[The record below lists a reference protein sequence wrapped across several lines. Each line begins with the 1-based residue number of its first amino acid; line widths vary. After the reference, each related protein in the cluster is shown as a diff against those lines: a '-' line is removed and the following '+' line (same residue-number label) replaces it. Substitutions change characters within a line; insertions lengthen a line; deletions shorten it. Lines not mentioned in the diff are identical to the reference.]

1 MAWTLTEDPAAYQ
14 DATADLLR
22 AEPERYNVFVTIVD
36 RLARLGGDVF
46 GEPAVLGWWQP
57 DEAAP
62 GVRAAFLQ
70 TPPREMLITAL
81 PAEATA
87 PLACALADRGAGPP
101 GVNGAEP
108 AATAFARAWSLITG
122 RTFAVH
128 ERHRLHRLGSLVPPD
143 PAPEGIARLA
153 GAADRDVVRSFVD
166 AFADDVSQPR
176 QSHQLTDDRVEAGGV
191 MLWEVDGEPVSMA
204 GVSDP
209 AGGVARVGPVYTPK
223 DRRGRG
229 YGGGVTAA
237 VTQLALGRGATS
249 VILYTDLANPTS
261 NALYA
266 RLGYEP
272 VEDRVILR
280 FQ

>member
-1 MAWTLTEDPAAYQ
+1 
-14 DATADLLR
+14 
-22 AEPERYNVFVTIVD
+22 VTILD

-46 GEPAVLGWWQP
+46 GEPALLGWWQP
-57 DEAAP
+57 DEAAS
-62 GVRAAFLQ
+62 GVQAVHAVQAAFLQ

-81 PAEATA
+81 PAGATA
-87 PLACALADRGAGPP
+87 PLARALADRGADPA

-108 AATAFARAWSLITG
+108 GVTAFARAWSQVTG
-122 RTFAVH
+122 RGFGVH

-143 PAPEGIARLA
+143 PAPDGIARLA
-153 GAADRDVVRSFVD
+153 GLADRDVVRTFVD
-166 AFADDVSQPR
+166 AFADDVNQPR
-176 QSHQLTDDRVEAGGV
+176 QSHELTDDRLEAGGF
-191 MLWEVDGEPVSMA
+191 MLWEVAGEPVSIA

-229 YGGGVTAA
+229 YAGGVTTA
-237 VTQLALGRGATS
+237 VTQLALGRGAVS

-266 RLGYEP
+266 RLGYQP

>member
-1 MAWTLTEDPAAYQ
+1 MAWTLTEDVAAYR

-22 AEPERYNVFVTIVD
+22 GEPERYNVFVTILD

-46 GEPAVLGWWQP
+46 GEPAVLGWWAGG
-57 DEAAP
+57 AAP
-62 GVRAAFLQ
+62 AVQAAFLQ

-81 PAEATA
+81 PAGAAA
-87 PLACALADRGAGPP
+87 PLAQALADRGAGPP

-108 AATAFARAWSLITG
+108 DATAFARAWSLISG
-122 RTFAVH
+122 QSFAVH

-143 PAPEGIARLA
+143 PAPDGIARLA
-153 GAADRDVVRSFVD
+153 GAADRDVVRSFSD

-176 QSHQLTDDRVEAGGV
+176 QSHQLTDDRLEAGGI
-191 MLWEVDGEPVSMA
+191 MLWEVAGEPVSMA

-229 YGGGVTAA
+229 YGGAVTAA
-237 VTQLALGRGATS
+237 ITQLALARGATS

-266 RLGYEP
+266 RLGYRP
-272 VEDRVILR
+272 AEDQVILR

>member
-1 MAWTLTEDPAAYQ
+1 MAWTLTEDVAVCQ
-14 DATADLLR
+14 DAIAGLLT
-22 AEPERYNVFVTIVD
+22 AEPERYNVFVTILD

-46 GEPAVLGWWQP
+46 GAPAVLGWWQE
-57 DEAAP
+57 DGTAA
-62 GVRAAFLQ
+62 GVGAAMLQ

-81 PAEATA
+81 PAGAA
-87 PLACALADRGAGPP
+87 AALARALADSGAEPP

-108 AATAFARAWSLITG
+108 DATAFALAWSQITG
-122 RTFAVH
+122 QGFGVH
-128 ERHRLHRLGSLVPPD
+128 ERHRLHKLGSLVPPD
-143 PAPEGIARLA
+143 PAPDGIARLA
-153 GAADRDVVRSFVD
+153 GPGDRDVVRSFVD
-166 AFADDVSQPR
+166 AFADDVGQPR
-176 QSHQLTDDRVEAGGV
+176 QSHQLTDDRLDAAGL
-191 MLWEVDGEPVSMA
+191 MLWEVAGEPVSLA

-229 YGGGVTAA
+229 YGGGVTTA
-237 VTQLALGRGATS
+237 VTQLALRRGATS

-261 NALYA
+261 NALYG
-266 RLGYEP
+266 RLGYRP